1 MTLLLKLFVF
11 ICTVF
16 RRKDFRAS
24 RPVEGNS
31 IDFAKG
37 ESVWWGYKHFI
48 HAIEEPEPGKGIEEF
63 LLNHAPEF
71 SAPSG
76 FVAENTA
83 VISAGGDIMPAEY
96 MNPAAAAHLWDD
108 VSDFFFTSDLACAN
122 LEAPINTSKPLIPPG
137 KNIIKPPAMNNTEMA
152 FDLCWRDGKGI
163 RFYSTANNHSMDQGE
178 EGLVK
183 TLEFLDSKKVSHVGT
198 ARTPEERDDI
208 PVLICGG
215 IRIAFLGYTFS
226 LNRQKTPDGKDYMAN
241 MLRLNRPDC
250 DISLIHRHIRIAKD
264 RNADLIIANIHW
276 SLEYESFPVQNV
288 MDMGHRILEAG
299 VDIILGNHPH
309 TLQPSERYDWHSPE
323 TGQTKNGLIL
333 YALGN
338 LANDLSPVANSSLAA
353 FARITIQKGKMDGKP
368 ATLITDT
375 RLLPVYHYLRNEKN
389 RTVEARLLGIEK
401 LERQISSGQCPFP
414 IKNKQKSE
422 IARLRRLAGR
432 LMPYAFKGE

>member
-24 RPVEGNS
+24 RSVEGNS

-37 ESVWWGYKHFI
+37 ESIWWGYKHFI

-63 LLNHAPEF
+63 LLDHAPEF
-71 SAPSG
+71 SVPSG
-76 FVAENTA
+76 FVAEDTA

-96 MNPAAAAHLWDD
+96 MNPRAAAHLWDD
-108 VSDFFFTSDLACAN
+108 VSDFFFKSDLACAN
-122 LEAPINTSKPLIPPG
+122 LEAPINTGKPLIPPG

-152 FDLCWRDGKGI
+152 FNLCWRDGKGI
-163 RFYSTANNHSMDQGE
+163 QFYSTANNHAMDQGE

-198 ARTPEERDDI
+198 ARTQEEQDDI
-208 PVLICGG
+208 PVLTYGG

-226 LNRQKTPDGKDYMAN
+226 LNCQKTPDGKDYMAN

-250 DISLIHRHIRIAKD
+250 GISLIQRHIRIAKD
-264 RNADLIIANIHW
+264 RNADLIVANIHW
-276 SLEYESFPVQNV
+276 SLEYESFPIQNV

-309 TLQPSERYDWHSPE
+309 TLQPAERYEWYDAKTS
-323 TGQTKNGLIL
+323 QKKNGLIL

-353 FARITIQKGKMDGKP
+353 FAR
-368 ATLITDT
+368 
-375 RLLPVYHYLRNEKN
+375 PVYHYLRNEKN
-389 RTVEARLLGIEK
+389 RTVEARLLGIGK
-401 LERQISSGQCPFP
+401 LEKQISSGQCPFRMT
-414 IKNKQKSE
+414 NKQKSE